1 MTTVEVLY
9 SSEELFINSRGFFT
23 KCTLSSH
30 FKVTLSKKCKLCI
43 QFHWLPAITTL
54 TVRVVKHQNRL
65 PSKVAESP
73 SFKIFKSQLDM
84 VLCNL
89 LQAAML

>member
-1 MTTVEVLY
+1 
-9 SSEELFINSRGFFT
+9 
-23 KCTLSSH
+23 
-30 FKVTLSKKCKLCI
+30 
-43 QFHWLPAITTL
+43 
-54 TVRVVKHQNRL
+54 VRVVKHQNRL

-89 LQAAML
+89 LQAAMLWVGRLGRMISRGPVRPQLFRDYVKNINEF